1 MKATINHV
9 SYERQFEPFD
19 LTINVRSKS
28 ELNELLARP
37 GDIPI
42 EGALTNFGVYSVLLE
57 EYRKYWDNI
66 DESKYGIY
74 ISWKNGGFNWPKSVN
89 VSWPEE
95 YTKEDILQLSHAIKE
110 YSRRSSTIDVISRV
124 VSAVLSDSVLLD
136 SINQLIEKTPNEYAY
151 IGMYPEYAM
160 ITITLVPADRTDIDI
175 KIENIPKEK
184 FAEILIWQKL
194 NLLYYQQFYIFV
206 LYFLK

>member
-1 MKATINHV
+1 MKASVVFT
-9 SYERQFEPFD
+9 YLERMEFSID
-19 LTINVRSKS
+19 LNPSTFH
-28 ELNELLARP
+28 
-37 GDIPI
+37 G
-42 EGALTNFGVYSVLLE
+42 
-57 EYRKYWDNI
+57 
-66 DESKYGIY
+66 
-74 ISWKNGGFNWPKSVN
+74 
-89 VSWPEE
+89 PEE

-124 VSAVLSDSVLLD
+124 VSALLSNSVLLD

-184 FAEILIWQKL
+184 FAEILT
-194 NLLYYQQFYIFV
+194 
-206 LYFLK
+206 